1 MAVIWDMIT
10 SSRHIVTTTMTRGS
24 GRRWPRRRS
33 HAEAACKRS
42 HVGEV
47 DKHHVGQH
55 VIVAIIL
62 ALSATVRKQQQ
73 QQCQE
78 SGHTVQGIM
87 HSTTMC
93 GYRLDQ
99 LFTVT
104 TGAWSTWW
112 ERTCS
117 HGNPGGLLSWQR
129 SPVPSCRES
138 WRMNST
144 DESDLMNKRK
154 TAAGPRWWVRE
165 EEDLNLIGLWLHVRN
180 NIDSIDD
187 YIKI

>member
-73 QQCQE
+73 QQACSSSNSARNLGTQYRE
-78 SGHTVQGIM
+78 SCTVPPCAATDWISCLLWPQARGQRDGREHAPMEILAG
-87 HSTTMC
+87 SWVGSALLC
-93 GYRLDQ
+93 L
-99 LFTVT
+99 LAENP
-104 TGAWSTWW
+104 GAWTARMKATSWIKGRRRRGRDGGY
-112 ERTCS
+112 ER
-117 HGNPGGLLSWQR
+117 
-129 SPVPSCRES
+129 
-138 WRMNST
+138 
-144 DESDLMNKRK
+144 KK
-154 TAAGPRWWVRE
+154 T
-165 EEDLNLIGLWLHVRN
+165 
-180 NIDSIDD
+180 
-187 YIKI
+187 